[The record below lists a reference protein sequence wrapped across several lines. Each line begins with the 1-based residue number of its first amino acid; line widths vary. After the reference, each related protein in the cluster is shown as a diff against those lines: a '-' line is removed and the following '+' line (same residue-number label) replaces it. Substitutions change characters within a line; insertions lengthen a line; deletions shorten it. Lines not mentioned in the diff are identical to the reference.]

1 MRSNFIQM
9 YIHCTWA
16 TWDRLPIITPDI
28 QEALYSVIIKEC
40 RELKCEPIA
49 IGGISDHIHLL
60 TGFTS
65 TVAISELMKQVK
77 GSSSHFINHEIKPD
91 NFFKWQGAYGAF
103 TVSHNSLDPVVHY
116 IKNQEQHHR
125 QKSLVPDW
133 EII

>member
-1 MRSNFIQM
+1 M

-49 IGGISDHIHLL
+49 IGGISDHVHLL

-91 NFFKWQGAYGAF
+91 NFFKWQGAYG
-103 TVSHNSLDPVVHY
+103 SSY
-116 IKNQEQHHR
+116 
-125 QKSLVPDW
+125 S
-133 EII
+133 

>member
-16 TWDRLPIITPDI
+16 IWDRLPIITPDI
-28 QEALYSVIIKEC
+28 QEALYSVIIREC

-65 TVAISELMKQVK
+65 TVTISELMKQIK

-91 NFFKWQGAYGAF
+91 NFFKWQGGYGSF
-103 TVSHNSLDPVVHY
+103 TVSHNSLDPLVQY

-125 QKSLVPDW
+125 PKSLVPDW

>member
-28 QEALYSVIIKEC
+28 QEALYSGIIKEC

-49 IGGISDHIHLL
+49 VGGISDHIHLL
-60 TGFTS
+60 TGFRS
-65 TVAISELMKQVK
+65 TVTISELMKQVK

-103 TVSHNSLDPVVHY
+103 TVSHNSLDPLVHY

-125 QKSLVPDW
+125 QKSLVLDW

>member
-1 MRSNFIQM
+1 M

-65 TVAISELMKQVK
+65 TVTISELMKQVK

-103 TVSHNSLDPVVHY
+103 TVSHNSLDPLVHY

-125 QKSLVPDW
+125 QKSLVLDW

>member
-16 TWDRLPIITPDI
+16 TWDRLPIITPDL

-65 TVAISELMKQVK
+65 TVTISELMKQVK

-103 TVSHNSLDPVVHY
+103 TVSHNSLDPLVHY
-116 IKNQEQHHR
+116 IKN
-125 QKSLVPDW
+125 
-133 EII
+133 

>member
-49 IGGISDHIHLL
+49 IGGVSDHIHLL

-65 TVAISELMKQVK
+65 TVTISELMKQIK

-91 NFFKWQGAYGAF
+91 NFFKWQGGYGAF
-103 TVSHNSLDPVVHY
+103 TVSHNSLDPLVQY

>member
-125 QKSLVPDW
+125 
-133 EII
+133 